1 MKNVLITGASKRLG
15 LELANLY
22 RKSDNVLGLDSSDI
36 DFSTDYTNES
46 LSLDTTHWDIVII
59 NARTKQHKWSEMM
72 NVNCINQVRFLE
84 TIMDRIK
91 EKLIFITS
99 EAGSHYKTQHFP
111 DDPLDFDK
119 LDYKMSKAAL
129 NMAMTWF
136 AKKLPIQVL
145 AIHPGTFG
153 YEGATPAAKRA
164 AEVKATIDK
173 TYRKDFTGSFIRYDG
188 KPLQW

>member
-36 DFSTDYTNES
+36 DFRTDYINES

-59 NARTKQHKWSEMM
+59 NARTKQHKWSDMM
-72 NVNCINQVRFLE
+72 NVNCINQVRFIE

-99 EAGSHYKTQHFP
+99 EAGSHYKSQNKVC
-111 DDPLDFDK
+111 LLINK
-119 LDYKMSKAAL
+119 LL
-129 NMAMTWF
+129 
-136 AKKLPIQVL
+136 
-145 AIHPGTFG
+145 
-153 YEGATPAAKRA
+153 
-164 AEVKATIDK
+164 
-173 TYRKDFTGSFIRYDG
+173 
-188 KPLQW
+188 